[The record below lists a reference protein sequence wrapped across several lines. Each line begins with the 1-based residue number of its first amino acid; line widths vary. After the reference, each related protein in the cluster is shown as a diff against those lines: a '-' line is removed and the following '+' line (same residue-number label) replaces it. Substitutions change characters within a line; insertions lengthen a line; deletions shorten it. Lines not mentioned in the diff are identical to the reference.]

1 MHLLIVS
8 FFAGI
13 LTAAAPCILPLLPII
28 IGGTLLDEKKSGRWY
43 KPLVVV
49 TSLAISVVV
58 FSLLLKAT
66 TAFLGIPQFIWNAIS
81 GVIVLALGLSML
93 FPHIWETVAL
103 KTGLYLKSNEL
114 MQFSSKKHGVTRDI
128 LIGASLGPVF
138 SSCSPTYA
146 LIVAVILPQSFAKG
160 FIYLI
165 AYAIGLATILLLIAL
180 AGRSI
185 TGRMGWLS
193 NPSGNFKKVVGVLF
207 LIVGLAVITGSDRKL
222 QTYVLDQG
230 WYDPIMKLEQKLD

>member
-1 MHLLIVS
+1 MHLLVVS

-28 IGGTLLDEKKSGRWY
+28 IGGTLPDEKKSVRWY

-49 TSLAISVVV
+49 ASLAISVVI

-66 TAFLGIPQFIWNAIS
+66 TAFLGVPQFIWNAIS
-81 GVIVLALGLSML
+81 GIIVLALGLSML
-93 FPHIWETVAL
+93 FPRIWESIAL
-103 KTGLYLKSNEL
+103 KTGLYMKSNEL
-114 MQFSSKKHGVTRDI
+114 MQFSSKKHGITRDI

-160 FIYLI
+160 FIYLV
-165 AYAIGLATILLLIAL
+165 AYALGLATILLLIAL

-185 TGRMGWLS
+185 TSRMGWLS

-230 WYDPIMKLEQKLD
+230 WYDPIMKLEQKLE